1 MLTENV
7 CVNVLTVDVV
17 VFGNAGAKSCGIKDS
32 TGADDLVFGKIGAL
46 APCVGKNINRVAYD
60 NISSVGSV
68 LCNLRNDGFNDINV
82 GLREVES
89 GLAGLSCNAGGENYD
104 IGVACVAVCSGI
116 DGYRRAE
123 RCSLANV
130 KRFSESL
137 LFIDVDHYDLGCYT
151 AYSESISNCRAD
163 ASCANNGNFCHKSS
177 SKLKFL

>member
-1 MLTENV
+1 MENEKKQV
-7 CVNVLTVDVV
+7 KYGDYILM
-17 VFGNAGAKSCGIKDS
+17 SCDEEDKNCMPHNFIKDM
-32 TGADDLVFGKIGAL
+32 
-46 APCVGKNINRVAYD
+46 
-60 NISSVGSV
+60 SVTFMEYFEYM
-68 LCNLRNDGFNDINV
+68 LNDGFNDINV
-82 GLREVES
+82 GLCEVES

-130 KRFSESL
+130 KCFSESL
-137 LFIDVDHYDLGCYT
+137 FFIDVDHYDLGCYT
-151 AYSESISNCRAD
+151 AYSERISNCRAD

>member
-116 DGYRRAE
+116 DGY
-123 RCSLANV
+123 NIDIT
-130 KRFSESL
+130 SL
-137 LFIDVDHYDLGCYT
+137 LFT
-151 AYSESISNCRAD
+151 
-163 ASCANNGNFCHKSS
+163 
-177 SKLKFL
+177 